1 MATSGNCRIL
11 VNSVGQV
18 EGCRMQLII
27 QTVETGNCYWQLI
40 KWLNEFAK
48 HFSHILYERWMFL
61 LGLKS
66 ETKVPNPNANDKR
79 LLIMKQEA
87 RP

>member
-27 QTVETGNCYWQLI
+27 QTVETVNFYCQQLI
-40 KWLNEFAK
+40 KRLNEFAK
-48 HFSHILYERWMFL
+48 HFSHILFERWML
-61 LGLKS
+61 LPGLKS
-66 ETKVPNPNANDKR
+66 ETKVPNPKC
-79 LLIMKQEA
+79 K
-87 RP
+87 